1 MFDINLKGVKVH
13 EKVNWDKLVELTKGC
28 SGADICNVC
37 RDAAYM
43 PMRRKI
49 AQVGGIGKLQDLK
62 QSQLINE
69 QVLEADL
76 MESAKKVKP
85 SVGKDDLKRYE
96 AWMA

>member
-62 QSQLINE
+62 QS
-69 QVLEADL
+69 
-76 MESAKKVKP
+76 
-85 SVGKDDLKRYE
+85 
-96 AWMA
+96 

>member
-1 MFDINLKGVKVH
+1 MFDINLKGVKISG
-13 EKVNWDKLVELTKGC
+13 KINWDKLVETTKGC

-49 AQVGGIGKLQDLK
+49 AELGGIQKMKDLNQSELVDEEITEKDLQDAA
-62 QSQLINE
+62 Q
-69 QVLEADL
+69 
-76 MESAKKVKP
+76 KVKP

-96 AWMA
+96 NWMA